1 MEHLI
6 NVYFFCSGFKSFF
19 FFANLREKF
28 PIIESR
34 VIRDHLFSTYAK
46 FSKKLT
52 F

>member
-1 MEHLI
+1 MFI
-6 NVYFFCSGFKSFF
+6 FFVRDSKVF

-34 VIRDHLFSTYAK
+34 VMRDHLFSTYAK

>member
-1 MEHLI
+1 MFI
-6 NVYFFCSGFKSFF
+6 FFVRDSKVFF